1 MNSALSPAQRPSIF
15 VFFLLRASP
24 RPTPPGLEAPGKVS
38 RVPGPGYCSSR
49 LCPKPAAVPSAAYG
63 RQPPAYT
70 PSCHTEAVWS
80 CAAGLTLSLHPFV
93 GHGVLSAG
101 FPQGG
106 GGGLK
111 VVPCLPFPVRRSVAP
126 NCCFLTVPRLLIPQ
140 ILGAVGVCVRVCVR
154 VGSELCTS
162 ERSYA
167 GDMLGAA
174 GSLLPTVAEWGG

>member
-1 MNSALSPAQRPSIF
+1 MNSALSPAQRLSIF

-106 GGGLK
+106 GGPESGALLAFSSAQ
-111 VVPCLPFPVRRSVAP
+111 VCGPQLLLSYCASSSHTP
-126 NCCFLTVPRLLIPQ
+126 NPR
-140 ILGAVGVCVRVCVR
+140 GRWCVCACMCES
-154 VGSELCTS
+154 GF
-162 ERSYA
+162 
-167 GDMLGAA
+167 
-174 GSLLPTVAEWGG
+174 